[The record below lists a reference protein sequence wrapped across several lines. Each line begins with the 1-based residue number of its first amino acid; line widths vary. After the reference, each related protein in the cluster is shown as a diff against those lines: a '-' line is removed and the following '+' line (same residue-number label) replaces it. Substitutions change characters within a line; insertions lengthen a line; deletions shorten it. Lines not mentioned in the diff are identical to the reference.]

1 MERHNHNDAR
11 KEKGVGDPC
20 ASYDSMKETWKKI
33 RAACDGQDA
42 VVDYDM
48 NKGLDTTTFTNL
60 LIPFGPSMG
69 TSQYK
74 FLLSEAEWPGVTS
87 VYLRVL
93 LGGLLRKLP
102 KLELPESFPKK
113 EEATDWIQHMFGED
127 GCSLAAFLDSA
138 VFEELQTS
146 RAWIHVD
153 HAVVEDDD
161 EDALLEG
168 PRPFARFYKAE
179 DIINW
184 KITDN
189 RLSRVIIRGIEER
202 EVEGEFHPR
211 LVQVVYVHEVVNGKY
226 QVRKFVKRADES
238 EVQVVAGQRQNK
250 TQTEAFI
257 EEPDELRVVLI
268 NGEPIDFLPLWPLNG
283 SARISQPPLTAFVH
297 KEISLYNKTTRRNHL
312 MYTAA
317 TYTPVISSDMGDDEF
332 QNIVDSGLGT
342 WIHLQKGDTATVLQ
356 TPTEALEDMEKSIA
370 QAYDELARLG
380 VRMLAPES
388 AQSGVALELRNAA
401 QSAQL
406 GTLNTK
412 ISSTLR
418 AIIAFMLNW
427 RYETELTASEIDFS
441 LSEDFNPVPLGADWL
456 RLVTE
461 WYEKGFL
468 PRSSWLQI
476 MKLNDI
482 LPPDYD
488 DIEGVEEINKDELV
502 MDRLV
507 QDKAATSFDQM

>member
-1 MERHNHNDAR
+1 MERRIFNDAR
-11 KEKGVGDPC
+11 DEKGVGDPC

-33 RAACDGQDA
+33 RAACDGHDA
-42 VVDYDM
+42 VIAYDM
-48 NKGLDTTTFTNL
+48 NKGLDTLNFSNL
-60 LIPFGPSMG
+60 LIPFSPSMDI
-69 TSQYK
+69 TQYK

-102 KLELPESFPKK
+102 KLELPESFQNK
-113 EEATDWIQHMFGED
+113 EEATNWIQHMFGED

-138 VFEELQTS
+138 VFEELQTA
-146 RAWIHVD
+146 RAWVHVD
-153 HAVVEDDD
+153 HKVVEEED
-161 EDALLEG
+161 EEALLEG
-168 PRPFARFYKAE
+168 SRPFARFYKAE

-189 RLSRVIIRGIEER
+189 KLSRVVIRAIEEV

-211 LVQVVYVHEVVNGKY
+211 LRQVVYVHEVANGKY
-226 QVRKFVKRADES
+226 QVRKFEKRADES
-238 EVQVVAGQRQNK
+238 EVQVVAGQRQAK
-250 TQTEAFI
+250 TQTEHFA
-257 EEPDELRVVLI
+257 EGETRVVLI

-283 SARISQPPLTAFVH
+283 SARISQPPLTAFVN
-297 KEISLYNKTTRRNHL
+297 KEISLYNKTARRNHL

-317 TYTPVISSDMGDDEF
+317 TYTPVICSDMTDEEF
-332 QNIVDSGLGT
+332 QHIVDGGLGT
-342 WIHLQKGDTATVLQ
+342 WIHLQKGDTAAVLQ
-356 TPTEALEDMEKSIA
+356 TPTEALEDMEKAIA

-380 VRMLAPES
+380 VRMLAPEA

-427 RYETELTASEIDFS
+427 RYEAELSASDIDFS

-488 DIEGVEEINKDELV
+488 DLEGVEEINKDELV

-507 QDKAATSFDQM
+507 QDKSGSSSFDQM